1 MSRFDP
7 PQMFGRNL
15 VGRIVDQRQCGIA
28 SGGLVCAKDHFLH
41 SSSTS
46 MRARKWSLAHAS
58 GGLVCAKDHFRAR
71 IEVDELCRKWRVELL
86 QADGS
91 DDIFRR
97 VLYVSGFRQIGG

>member
-1 MSRFDP
+1 MSPFDP

-28 SGGLVCAKDHFLH
+28 SGGLVCAKDHF
-41 SSSTS
+41 
-46 MRARKWSLAHAS
+46 
-58 GGLVCAKDHFRAR
+58 RAR
-71 IEVDELCRKWRVELL
+71 IEVDELCRKWRVDLL